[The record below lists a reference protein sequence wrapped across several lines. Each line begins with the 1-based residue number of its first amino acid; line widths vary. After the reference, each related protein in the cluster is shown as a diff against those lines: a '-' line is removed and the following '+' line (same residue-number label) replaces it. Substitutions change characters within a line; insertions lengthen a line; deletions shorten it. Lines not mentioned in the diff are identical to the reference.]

1 MFSVGEFIVYGT
13 TGVCRIEEICSLKMS
28 GVSKDKL
35 YYAMAPVESKG
46 SKVYVPVDN
55 EKAVLRPVLIKDEA
69 IKLVEEIPSIDL
81 LWVSDERQREEIYKK
96 AYRTCDCR
104 EWIKIIKTLYL
115 RKMSRIA
122 EGKKTTVMDGRY
134 LNMAEEKL
142 YTELSLALEMD
153 KERVIEYITEH
164 VEQSKE
170 TMAE

>member
-35 YYAMAPVESKG
+35 YYAMTPLESKG

-55 EKAVLRPVLIKDEA
+55 EKAVLRPVLTKDEA
-69 IKLVEEIPSIDL
+69 VKLVEEIPSIGL
-81 LWVSDERQREEIYKK
+81 LWVADERQREEIYKK

-122 EGKKTTVMDGRY
+122 EGKKVTVMDGRY
-134 LNMAEEKL
+134 LSMAEERL
-142 YTELSLALEMD
+142 YTELSLALDMD
-153 KERVIEYITEH
+153 KEKVIGYIIQH
-164 VEQSKE
+164 VEQSGE
-170 TMAE
+170 LVTE

>member
-1 MFSVGEFIVYGT
+1 MGNCSRLLKKFLRRKFFFARIIIVRQTKSFRPLGGTIFRFKKRSKRMFSVGEFIVYGT
-13 TGVCRIEEICSLKMS
+13 TGVCRI
-28 GVSKDKL
+28 
-35 YYAMAPVESKG
+35 
-46 SKVYVPVDN
+46 
-55 EKAVLRPVLIKDEA
+55 
-69 IKLVEEIPSIDL
+69 
-81 LWVSDERQREEIYKK
+81 EEIYKK

-122 EGKKTTVMDGRY
+122 EGKKVTVMDGRY

-170 TMAE
+170 NIAE